1 MLLLNYWNAVLGFIV
16 RKPTQGGRESYF
28 PVRWHDGGWH
38 QFHAEDRDEFI
49 GFESLPNCLM
59 FLATVAEMDE
69 AGIPFPV
76 RV

>member
-1 MLLLNYWNAVLGFIV
+1 MLLLNYWNAVLAFVV
-16 RKPTQGGRESYF
+16 RRHNGRERYH
-28 PVRWHDGGWH
+28 PVRWYNGGWH
-38 QFHAEDRDEFI
+38 QFHAENNDELI
-49 GFESLPNCLM
+49 GFDSLPNCLM